1 MKKLFTLLALALAVM
16 VFCLFAACAEE
27 TNPPR
32 RYREGMKNGYINGL
46 PNGLKDGDK
55 RESASP
61 DGRGRY
67 PQGLKYGD
75 LRSEQTQTQETD
87 SSDGNGLMYQYSTTV
102 EREKPELDDETKQL
116 IANYRENPTQENYD
130 LLRTQVA
137 INYDKVLAKKQAKL
151 DELRQ
156 TAKDA
161 SKITEMEEIVSEM
174 IRERENRIN
183 QSMSRFTDPRLRPG
197 SSTAVDG
204 YVPVMGAGQNVYI
217 TQTPVTN
224 RQYAIFLTE
233 TGHTAP
239 QGWTNGNY
247 PEGQEDYPVVQV
259 SFEDAEAYCA
269 WLSGKDDKASY
280 RLPTEAEWEL
290 AAGHMPKDADM
301 SCDTHNGISSV
312 YAYPQ
317 TVGASGGLD
326 FWGNTWEWT
335 STPTTSTEMEVKGG
349 AWNAPKTSSRTENR
363 SESRDCNQGYDDVGF
378 RVVKEN

>member
-1 MKKLFTLLALALAVM
+1 MKKIFAMLLALAIM
-16 VFCLFAACAEE
+16 VSCLSAAFAEV

-46 PNGLKDGDK
+46 PNGLKDGEK

-61 DGRGRY
+61 EGRGRY

-75 LRSEQTQTQETD
+75 LRSEQAQTQETD
-87 SSDGNGLMYQYSTTV
+87 SSDENSRMYQHSTTV
-102 EREKPELDDETKQL
+102 EKEKPELDDETKQL
-116 IANYRENPTQENYD
+116 IANYRKNPTQENYD
-130 LLRTQVA
+130 LLRAQVA
-137 INYDKVLAKKQAKL
+137 INYDKVLAKKQVKL

-156 TAKDA
+156 TAKDV

-183 QSMSRFTDPRLRPG
+183 QSMSRFTDLRLRPG
-197 SSTAVDG
+197 SGTAVDG

-217 TQTPVTN
+217 AQTPVTN
-224 RQYAIFLTE
+224 EQYAIFLAE
-233 TGHTAP
+233 TGHAAP
-239 QGWTNGNY
+239 QGWTNGTY
-247 PEGQEDYPVVQV
+247 PEGHEDDPVVQV
-259 SFEDAEAYCA
+259 SMKDAEAYCV
-269 WLSGKDDKASY
+269 WLSGKDDTASY

-301 SCDTHNGISSV
+301 SCDAHNGISSV

-335 STPTTSTEMEVKGG
+335 STPKTSTEMEVKGG

-363 SESRDCNQGYDDVGF
+363 DESRDGRQGYDDVGF
-378 RVVKEN
+378 RVVKET